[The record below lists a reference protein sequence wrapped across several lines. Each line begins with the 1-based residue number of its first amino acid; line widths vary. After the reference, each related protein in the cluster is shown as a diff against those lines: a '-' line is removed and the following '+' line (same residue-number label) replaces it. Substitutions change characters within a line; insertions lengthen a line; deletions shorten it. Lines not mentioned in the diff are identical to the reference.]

1 MRRCI
6 FSVLSSTALLAGL
19 FLLFSVNMTFATE
32 MSSYEDSS
40 AGNSLATE
48 SGNEEHVIP
57 HINDFFIEAVAAKES
72 HLPIL
77 VMFGADDCSY
87 CEKLE
92 AEILKPMVISGDYH
106 DKVIIR
112 KMMID
117 DFNSVR
123 DFKGAE
129 LEASEF
135 ADKYHVTVTPT
146 VMLLDSDGKMLAPK
160 ILGINTV
167 EFYAA
172 YLDQAI
178 DVSYRSL
185 NR

>member
-1 MRRCI
+1 MRLYI
-6 FSVLSSTALLAGL
+6 LSVLSGRALLTGFFFL
-19 FLLFSVNMTFATE
+19 FCANLTLATE
-32 MSSYEDSS
+32 INSYEDADVGYSQEDEHDS
-40 AGNSLATE
+40 
-48 SGNEEHVIP
+48 EEHIIP
-57 HINDFFIEAVAAKES
+57 QINDFHGEAVVAKKS
-72 HLPIL
+72 RLPIL

-92 AEILKPMVISGDYH
+92 AEILNPMYISGDYH

-117 DFNSVR
+117 DYDSVR

-146 VMLLDSDGKMLAPK
+146 VMLLDSDGEMLAPK

-178 DVSYRSL
+178 DVSYKSL

>member
-1 MRRCI
+1 MRRYI
-6 FSVLSSTALLAGL
+6 FSVLSSTVLLTSL
-19 FLLFSVNMTFATE
+19 FLLFSANLTLATE
-32 MSSYEDSS
+32 MSAYEDLSVES
-40 AGNSLATE
+40 SLAAE
-48 SGNEEHVIP
+48 SGDEEHVIP
-57 HINDFFIEAVAAKES
+57 RINDFYVEAVAAKKS
-72 HLPIL
+72 RLPIL
-77 VMFGADDCSY
+77 VMFGADDCGY

-117 DFNSVR
+117 DFDSVR

-129 LEASEF
+129 LDASEF

-146 VMLLDSDGKMLAPK
+146 VMLLDSDGEMLAPK

-178 DVSYRSL
+178 DVSYKSL

>member
-1 MRRCI
+1 MRRNI
-6 FSVLSSTALLAGL
+6 FSVLSRTALLVGL
-19 FLLFSVNMTFATE
+19 FLLFSANMTLATG
-32 MSSYEDSS
+32 MTSDEDSRMAKSS
-40 AGNSLATE
+40 AE
-48 SGNEEHVIP
+48 SGDNGNVVP
-57 HINDFFIEAVAAKES
+57 QINDFFVEAVAAKKS
-72 HLPIL
+72 RLPIL
-77 VMFGADDCSY
+77 VMFSADDCDY

-92 AEILKPMVISGDYH
+92 AEILRPMYISGDYH

-112 KMMID
+112 KVMID
-117 DFNSVR
+117 DYDSVR
-123 DFKGAE
+123 DFKGVE

-135 ADKYHVTVTPT
+135 ADKYHVMVTPT
-146 VMLLDSDGKMLAPK
+146 VMLLDSDGELLAPK

-178 DVSYRSL
+178 DVSYESL